1 MPKMGWGLLGMEGG
15 LKEWGLGGDKSWF
28 TWGCAHKYEY
38 GEHLAW
44 NLGTLEVMGCTII
57 KQAKFSPDKWLKI
70 PLIQIP
76 PSIFWAPPHFYF
88 YSWNWVGWLQ
98 SVSSAPE
105 ICFREQLFRTYF
117 PTNQI
122 RKIQRRTSN
131 IQTLKLSR
139 IVTNAFSTECSENMI
154 ELKILRRKRLF
165 FFFAEI
171 PRLMTSLNSP
181 VESLLSFPYLCG
193 TALDRNFKL
202 LTSVEEDF

>member
-1 MPKMGWGLLGMEGG
+1 MPKMGWGLLGMAGG

-44 NLGTLEVMGCTII
+44 NLGTLEVMGCTINI

-76 PSIFWAPPHFYF
+76 PLHILSSSSFLFLLLELSWLAAKCLLRPWNMFPRATFPNIFSHQSNSKDSAQNIKHPNFETF
-88 YSWNWVGWLQ
+88 TDCNKCIFNWMQWKYDWVEK
-98 SVSSAPE
+98 V
-105 ICFREQLFRTYF
+105 FF
-117 PTNQI
+117 
-122 RKIQRRTSN
+122 
-131 IQTLKLSR
+131 
-139 IVTNAFSTECSENMI
+139 
-154 ELKILRRKRLF
+154 F